1 VRQAHGLP
9 VVVVEIGLPGA
20 ADVAQV
26 EAPAGVETLPLARN
40 GGLQARG
47 GVGHAGEQGK
57 RHEGACRQA
66 CQGRRLL
73 PHRCSRWKIIIM
85 HEGVIVA
92 TPPVR
97 AQ

>member
-1 VRQAHGLP
+1 
-9 VVVVEIGLPGA
+9 VVVEIGLPGA

-66 CQGRRLL
+66 CQGGKSSSCTKASLWRRR
-73 PHRCSRWKIIIM
+73 PCGRNDEIHR
-85 HEGVIVA
+85 HG
-92 TPPVR
+92 T
-97 AQ
+97 